1 MLCAR
6 TQQIGGVLVD
16 ESVVAALGVISGAG
30 VEELKELGR
39 AVEERRRE
47 LGLSAG
53 ERSSSPVSRLVEA
66 RAHQDGWLQAE
77 VRIHRRSD
85 GSERERGPYWY
96 FRYHEGGRQK
106 KLYLGKTDDPEG
118 VLARKRG

>member
-1 MLCAR
+1 
-6 TQQIGGVLVD
+6 VD

-30 VEELKELGR
+30 AEELKALGR

-66 RAHQDGWLQAE
+66 RAHEDGWLQAE
-77 VRIHRRSD
+77 VRIYRRAD
-85 GSERERGPYWY
+85 GSVTERGPYWY
-96 FRYHEGGRQK
+96 FRVRRITEYSI
-106 KLYLGKTDDPEG
+106 
-118 VLARKRG
+118 AA